1 MAALAIVW
9 RNPEKVGNRLR
20 YLPRERMSD
29 RTTYIVQQALS
40 REGDVWV
47 NTSVLEVISRPREDQ
62 NIQKPPLTGAAS
74 VGKPST
80 FQKILRGELRVH

>member
-20 YLPRERMSD
+20 YLPQGQMSD

-40 REGDVWV
+40 VEGDVWV
-47 NTSVLEVISRPREDQ
+47 STSVLEVISRPREDQ
-62 NIQKPPLTGAAS
+62 NIHKPPLTGDAS

-80 FQKILRGELRVH
+80 LQKTLCGELRVH